1 VSDGGLQDFLISDF
15 LISDFLISDFPISEF
30 AGRAEFCD
38 QTIWAERLCLLQR
51 PFHGLG
57 AASKWEAQIC
67 SLRSQGWGFVQVS
80 VMQSRE
86 STDHFSWVC
95 DLSVSFS
102 L

>member
-1 VSDGGLQDFLISDF
+1 MAACRIFWSVILFSDF
-15 LISDFLISDFPISEF
+15 LVSEL
-30 AGRAEFCD
+30 AGWAEFCD
-38 QTIWAERLCLLQR
+38 QTIWAERFGLLQR

-57 AASKWEAQIC
+57 AASKREAQIC
-67 SLRSQGWGFVQVS
+67 SHRSQGWGFVQAS

-95 DLSVSFS
+95 DLSVSSS